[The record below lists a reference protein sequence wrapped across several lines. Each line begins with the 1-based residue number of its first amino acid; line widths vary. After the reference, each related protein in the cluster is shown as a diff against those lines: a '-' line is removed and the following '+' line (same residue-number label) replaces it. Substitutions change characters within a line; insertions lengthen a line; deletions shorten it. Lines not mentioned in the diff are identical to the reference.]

1 MGQPWYSVVWR
12 ILNVS
17 DFVKLHFERLEPRL
31 RAVVAEITRV
41 QVVRFGGA
49 PCWAP
54 ALNVYRYPDRF
65 VVCADLAGIGEQA
78 VSVQAEPR
86 RLRLAGCRPP
96 PEPRVQ
102 GQGPAQVFAM
112 EIDHGRFERE
122 LSLPE
127 EIDPN
132 RASAERR
139 DGWLWIQLPLSNA
152 P

>member
-1 MGQPWYSVVWR
+1 M
-12 ILNVS
+12 
-17 DFVKLHFERLEPRL
+17 

-41 QVVRFGGA
+41 QVVRFGAA

-65 VVCADLAGIGEQA
+65 VVCAELAGISEQA
-78 VSVQAEPR
+78 ISVQAEPR

-96 PEPRVQ
+96 PEPRVE
-102 GQGPAQVFAM
+102 GQGPVEVFTM

-127 EIDPN
+127 RDRSEPRVRREARRLALDST
-132 RASAERR
+132 ASSGMRHESASCQSQLNAAPLRKR
-139 DGWLWIQLPLSNA
+139 VQPCRLPWL
-152 P
+152 